1 MRPYQQAFAAID
13 NHRQSRSLDLENCVL
28 SSVLCKCVDLL
39 HAGALV
45 PCCVTRC
52 SAVLFVSLLAVSV
65 GAVPHLAILFVL
77 SCAVVCSCVPWCFLG
92 QCVVAL
98 CAVLVDVAPCLGA
111 LRCLRHPV
119 CYAASQSAVLCCAL
133 RWRLP
138 LPFFSSFCHALLC
151 AVLLTGLLWM
161 GHRVSCVKSGSTPDV
176 MMKGHGLRR
185 NIATQPALS
194 GTIKLSFQFSRS

>member
-1 MRPYQQAFAAID
+1 M
-13 NHRQSRSLDLENCVL
+13 
-28 SSVLCKCVDLL
+28 
-39 HAGALV
+39 

-77 SCAVVCSCVPWCFLG
+77 SCPVLCSCVPWCFLG

-119 CYAASQSAVLCCAL
+119 CYAASQSAVLRCAL
-133 RWRLP
+133 RWRLA
-138 LPFFSSFCHALLC
+138 LPFFLL
-151 AVLLTGLLWM
+151 VL
-161 GHRVSCVKSGSTPDV
+161 SCVV
-176 MMKGHGLRR
+176 MRCAAYWAAVDGTQGVVCQIGVHSRCNDERPWAKTKYSHPASPKWYNQVVISIFAVIKVQCGCSRYLTLSCFIFYDWHSSQT
-185 NIATQPALS
+185 NI
-194 GTIKLSFQFSRS
+194 